1 MEEVLTAVI
10 DGVVERR
17 ERRADERRDFDSEK
31 NLRSFDIDFSTVR
44 QETSRT
50 PAFTQTKLQP
60 NLCFSDPR
68 IIEVQWHHDI
78 HRWCTTCIPN

>member
-31 NLRSFDIDFSTVR
+31 NFHMTHIDYT
-44 QETSRT
+44 
-50 PAFTQTKLQP
+50 
-60 NLCFSDPR
+60 
-68 IIEVQWHHDI
+68 EVSSCAHDSQ
-78 HRWCTTCIPN
+78 